1 MCLLIQQRFKESTKT
16 HIIDD
21 IFDVRRQY
29 FPHVL
34 QNLETTSTLE
44 APQHESLAHYSMT
57 SHMPKKFPCQKK
69 KKKKKNAPP
78 KISPQSKIFTCP
90 YITTKFFFFNQNSY
104 MTKIANKKFPTCP
117 CTTSKFSHVQNHS
130 HKNIFHDQ
138 TSHTQQ
144 NFSIAK
150 ISCPLKLIHI
160 HKICLYPQVY
170 PYSYPQNNFAM
181 FMK

>member
-1 MCLLIQQRFKESTKT
+1 M
-16 HIIDD
+16 
-21 IFDVRRQY
+21 IFLMLGDNTPTCSSKFGDYLDSWGSATRK
-29 FPHVL
+29 F
-34 QNLETTSTLE
+34 S
-44 APQHESLAHYSMT
+44 SLFHDKSHAKKISM
-57 SHMPKKFPCQKK
+57 PKK
-69 KKKKKNAPP
+69 KKKKKKINAPP

-150 ISCPLKLIHI
+150 ICPLKLIHI